1 MRHKLTKVER
11 AERIDRRAREREEK
25 AARRQTLR
33 DWFDARREAAD
44 KRRKDAAKAPRGPR
58 GVDRVPARYR
68 MHVPAP
74 VYVVEHHDMPR
85 DVRRARGY
93 RITSGNTPHVNP
105 ARDTKRHARLRKE
118 LQS

>member
-58 GVDRVPARYR
+58 GVDRV
-68 MHVPAP
+68 
-74 VYVVEHHDMPR
+74 
-85 DVRRARGY
+85 
-93 RITSGNTPHVNP
+93 
-105 ARDTKRHARLRKE
+105 
-118 LQS
+118 

>member
-1 MRHKLTKVER
+1 M
-11 AERIDRRAREREEK
+11 
-25 AARRQTLR
+25 
-33 DWFDARREAAD
+33 
-44 KRRKDAAKAPRGPR
+44 
-58 GVDRVPARYR
+58 
-68 MHVPAP
+68 
-74 VYVVEHHDMPR
+74 YVVEHHDMPR